1 MKMKDERILDCCI
14 KEHKRST
21 EKQDVANRIA
31 VNQMETKHKVYWI
44 KIIEFNVFE
53 DKRMFLKSRFTK
65 CNENS
70 INVCRDMPGTY
81 AEHTSNCT

>member
-1 MKMKDERILDCCI
+1 MKDGRILDCRI

-65 CNENS
+65 CNELLEKYETA
-70 INVCRDMPGTY
+70 GTY